1 MRIEGLVAATF
12 STFKT
17 DGSLD
22 LDLIP
27 VLVDKLIG
35 EGIKGIFI
43 CGTNGE
49 GPNLTIEERMLT
61 AEHYA
66 KAINKRIVLM
76 VHVGHPSIAESKK
89 LAAHA
94 QKIGADAISSVSAF
108 YFKPD
113 CAQVMVDCMA
123 EIASAA
129 PCLPFY
135 YYHIPALTG
144 VAVNV
149 LEFLQLGEQ
158 KIPSLA
164 GIKYTASTLHEYQA
178 CLNYKK
184 GKFDILFGYD
194 ELLLPALSIGAKG
207 AIGSTYTF
215 AAPVYLKIME
225 HFENGNITAAQELQY
240 SSVKMVQCLAKYSP
254 IPTQKAIVKLLGIDL
269 GPCRLPLHTLTDAQ
283 VNELKERLSE
293 TGFFTILKKLTMLE
307 GIEKSNGTPKEE
319 IHLSK

>member
-1 MRIEGLVAATF
+1 MDPI
-12 STFKT
+12 S
-17 DGSLD
+17 
-22 LDLIP
+22 
-27 VLVDKLIG
+27 VLVEKLIS

-43 CGTNGE
+43 CGRNGE

-61 AEHYA
+61 AEKYV

-94 QKIGADAISSVSAF
+94 QKIGADAISAVSTF
-108 YFKPD
+108 YFKPES
-113 CAQVMVDCMA
+113 AQVMVECMA

-129 PCLPFY
+129 PDLPFY

-144 VAVNV
+144 VSVNV

-215 AAPVYLKIME
+215 AAPIYLKIME
-225 HFENGNITAAQELQY
+225 CFRNGDIAAAQELQY
-240 SSVKMVQCLAKYSP
+240 SSVKMVQCLAKHSA
-254 IPTQKAIVKLLGIDL
+254 IPTQKAIMKMLGMDL
-269 GPCRLPLHTLTDAQ
+269 GPCRLPLNTLTNAQ
-283 VNELKERLSE
+283 LTELTEQLSA
-293 TGFFTILKKLTMLE
+293 TGFFTTLKKLSASE
-307 GIEKSNGTPKEE
+307 ANIEKTNGILKEE

>member
-12 STFKT
+12 STFKQ

-22 LDLIP
+22 LELIP
-27 VLVDKLIG
+27 MLVEKLIG

-49 GPNLTIEERMLT
+49 GPNLTIEERMLI
-61 AEHYA
+61 AERYA
-66 KAINKRIVLM
+66 SAINKRIILM
-76 VHVGHPSIAESKK
+76 VHVGHPSIAEARK

-108 YFKPD
+108 YFKPES
-113 CAQVMVDCMA
+113 AEVMADCMA

-129 PCLPFY
+129 PELPFY
-135 YYHIPALTG
+135 YYHIPAITG

-149 LEFLQLGEQ
+149 LDFLRVGEQ
-158 KIPSLA
+158 KIPTLA

-178 CLNYKK
+178 CLNYKN

-194 ELLLPALSIGAKG
+194 ELLLPALSVGARG

-215 AAPVYLKIME
+215 AAPIYQKIVE
-225 HFENGNITAAQELQY
+225 QFRKGKITEAQRLQF
-240 SSVKMVQCLAKYSP
+240 SAIKMIQCLGKYSP
-254 IPTQKAIVKLLGIDL
+254 IPTQKAIMKLMGIDL
-269 GPCRLPLHTLTDAQ
+269 GPNRLPLYTLNEAQ
-283 VNELKERLSE
+283 LSDLKERLEAS
-293 TGFFTILKKLTMLE
+293 GFFETME
-307 GIEKSNGTPKEE
+307 SFREVESVAKPGEW
-319 IHLSK
+319 

>member
-1 MRIEGLVAATF
+1 VE
-12 STFKT
+12 
-17 DGSLD
+17 
-22 LDLIP
+22 
-27 VLVDKLIG
+27 KLIS

-49 GPNLTIEERMLT
+49 GPNLTIEERMLI
-61 AEHYA
+61 AEQYV

-76 VHVGHPSIAESKK
+76 VHVGHSSIAESKK

-108 YFKPD
+108 YFKPES
-113 CAQVMVDCMA
+113 AQVMVDCMA

-129 PCLPFY
+129 PNLPFY
-135 YYHIPALTG
+135 YYHIPAITG

-149 LEFLQLGEQ
+149 LDFLKAAE
-158 KIPSLA
+158 KRIPSLA

-194 ELLLPALSIGAKG
+194 ELLLPALSVGAKG

-215 AAPVYLKIME
+215 AAPIYFKILE
-225 HFENGNITAAQELQY
+225 HFENGNIPAAQELQY
-240 SSVKMVQCLAKYSP
+240 SSIKMIQCLAKHSP
-254 IPTQKAIVKLLGIDL
+254 IPTQKAIMKLLGIDL
-269 GPCRLPLHTLTDAQ
+269 GPCRLPLNTLTNEQ
-283 VNELKERLSE
+283 VAELKESLAE
-293 TGFFTILKKLTMLE
+293 TDFFTTLEKLSGLE
-307 GIEKSNGTPKEE
+307 SIETTNGIAKQE

>member
-12 STFKT
+12 STFKK

-27 VLVDKLIG
+27 PLIEKLIS
-35 EGIKGIFI
+35 EGMKGIFI

-66 KAINKRIVLM
+66 RAINKRIILM
-76 VHVGHPSIAESKK
+76 VHVGHSSIAESKK

-108 YFKPD
+108 YFKPESAD
-113 CAQVMVDCMA
+113 VMVDCMA

-129 PCLPFY
+129 PGLPFY
-135 YYHIPALTG
+135 YYHIPAITG
-144 VAVNV
+144 VAVDV
-149 LEFLQLGEQ
+149 LEFLRLGEQ

-194 ELLLPALSIGAKG
+194 ELLLPALSVGAKG

-215 AAPVYLKIME
+215 AAPIYHNILE
-225 HFENGNITAAQELQY
+225 HFKNGHMNAAREMQY
-240 SSVKMVQCLAKYSP
+240 NSIKMIQCLAKYSP
-254 IPTQKAIVKLLGIDL
+254 IPTQKAIMKLMGTDL
-269 GPCRLPLHTLTDAQ
+269 GPCRLPLNTLNDSQ
-283 VNELKERLSE
+283 LNELKQMLEE
-293 TGFFTILKKLTMLE
+293 TGFFATLEKLSVLEKLE
-307 GIEKSNGTPKEE
+307 GPNGIMK
-319 IHLSK
+319 

>member
-12 STFKT
+12 STFKK

-27 VLVDKLIG
+27 MLVEKLIS

-49 GPNLTIEERMLT
+49 GPNLTIEERMLI
-61 AEHYA
+61 AEQYV
-66 KAINKRIVLM
+66 KAIDKRIVLM
-76 VHVGHPSIAESKK
+76 VHVGHSSIAESKQ

-94 QKIGADAISSVSAF
+94 QKIDADAISSVSAF
-108 YFKPD
+108 YFKPES
-113 CAQVMVDCMA
+113 AQTMVDCMA

-129 PCLPFY
+129 PNLPFY
-135 YYHIPALTG
+135 YYHIPAITG

-149 LEFLQLGEQ
+149 LDFLKLGE
-158 KIPSLA
+158 KRIPSLA

-194 ELLLPALSIGAKG
+194 ELLLPALSVGAKG

-215 AAPVYLKIME
+215 AAPIYFKILE
-225 HFENGNITAAQELQY
+225 QFKNGNIPAAQELQY
-240 SSVKMVQCLAKYSP
+240 SSIKMIQCLAKHSP
-254 IPTQKAIVKLLGIDL
+254 IPTQKAIMKLLGIDL
-269 GPCRLPLHTLTDAQ
+269 GPCRLPLNTLTNEQ
-283 VNELKERLSE
+283 VAELKESLTE
-293 TGFFTILKKLTMLE
+293 TGFFTTLE
-307 GIEKSNGTPKEE
+307 RLSGLESIEATNGTQKQE